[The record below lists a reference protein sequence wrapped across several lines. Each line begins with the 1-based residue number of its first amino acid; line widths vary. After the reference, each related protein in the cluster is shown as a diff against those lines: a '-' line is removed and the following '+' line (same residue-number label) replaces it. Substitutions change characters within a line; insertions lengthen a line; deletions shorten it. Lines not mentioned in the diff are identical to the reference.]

1 MDDETPDGE
10 SFVAKDGD
18 NAALVGNPQ
27 AGDGA
32 GDGPTTN
39 SGGTGVSGSD
49 HGNDEHSETQ
59 LEDSTESD
67 EPDDDGGSSES
78 DEPDDDKPEISRA
91 RQQAAR
97 YRRQLRDVESERDE
111 LAAALWTERVAALG
125 VLADPTDLPHDPDA
139 LHDPDRLREL
149 ADELVAAKPHLRSRR
164 IRERAGQGEG
174 DGSGTVS
181 LSGLLRRNA

>member
-1 MDDETPDGE
+1 MNDDTPEVDTAE
-10 SFVAKDGD
+10 S
-18 NAALVGNPQ
+18 VGTQQ
-27 AGDGA
+27 AGPAA
-32 GDGPTTN
+32 GDEPT
-39 SGGTGVSGSD
+39 S
-49 HGNDEHSETQ
+49 GNDESSETQ
-59 LEDSTESD
+59 VEDSTESA
-67 EPDDDGGSSES
+67 EPDDDPDDDDGGSSES
-78 DEPDDDKPEISRA
+78 DETTEPDETDTAPVARA
-91 RQQAAR
+91 RRQAAR
-97 YRRQLRDVESERDE
+97 YRRELRDVESERDE

-149 ADELVAAKPHLRSRR
+149 AHELVAAKPHLRSRR

>member
-1 MDDETPDGE
+1 MDDDTPE
-10 SFVAKDGD
+10 GD

-27 AGDGA
+27 AD
-32 GDGPTTN
+32 DEPT
-39 SGGTGVSGSD
+39 SD
-49 HGNDEHSETQ
+49 DSVES
-59 LEDSTESD
+59 LEDPHNDDEPDDEPDGD
-67 EPDDDGGSSES
+67 EPDDDK
-78 DEPDDDKPEISRA
+78 PDDDKPEISRA

>member
-1 MDDETPDGE
+1 MDDDTPEVDTAE
-10 SFVAKDGD
+10 S
-18 NAALVGNPQ
+18 VGTLQ
-27 AGDGA
+27 AGAAA
-32 GDGPTTN
+32 GDEPT
-39 SGGTGVSGSD
+39 S
-49 HGNDEHSETQ
+49 GNDDSSETQ
-59 LEDSTESD
+59 VEDPTESD
-67 EPDDDGGSSES
+67 ELDDDPDDDDGGSSES
-78 DEPDDDKPEISRA
+78 DETDETAPVARA
-91 RQQAAR
+91 RRQAAR
-97 YRRQLRDVESERDE
+97 YRRELRDVEAERDE

-125 VLADPTDLPHDPDA
+125 VLADPTDLPHDPEA

>member
-1 MDDETPDGE
+1 MEDDTPDGE

-18 NAALVGNPQ
+18 NAVLVGNPQ

-32 GDGPTTN
+32 GDEPT
-39 SGGTGVSGSD
+39 S
-49 HGNDEHSETQ
+49 GNDEHSETQ

-111 LAAALWTERVAALG
+111 LAAAPRTEPVAALG
-125 VLADPTDLPHDPDA
+125 LLADPTDLPHDPDA

-181 LSGLLRRNA
+181 LSGLLRR

>member
-1 MDDETPDGE
+1 MEDEIPE
-10 SFVAKDGD
+10 GD
-18 NAALVGNPQ
+18 NAVLVGTPH
-27 AGDGA
+27 AGDEA
-32 GDGPTTN
+32 GDEPT
-39 SGGTGVSGSD
+39 S
-49 HGNDEHSETQ
+49 GNDEHSETQ

-67 EPDDDGGSSES
+67 EPDG
-78 DEPDDDKPEISRA
+78 DEPDGDEPDSDEPEISRA

>member
-1 MDDETPDGE
+1 MDDDTPE
-10 SFVAKDGD
+10 GD
-18 NAALVGNPQ
+18 NAVLVGNPQ
-27 AGDGA
+27 AGDEA
-32 GDGPTTN
+32 GDEPT
-39 SGGTGVSGSD
+39 S
-49 HGNDEHSETQ
+49 GNDEHSETQ

-67 EPDDDGGSSES
+67 SVSVDIGKSPNTESDDDGGSSDS

-139 LHDPDRLREL
+139 LHDPYRLREL

>member
-1 MDDETPDGE
+1 MEDDTPDGE

-18 NAALVGNPQ
+18 NAALVGTSQ

-32 GDGPTTN
+32 GDEPT
-39 SGGTGVSGSD
+39 S
-49 HGNDEHSETQ
+49 GNDEHSETQ

-67 EPDDDGGSSES
+67 EPDD

>member
-1 MDDETPDGE
+1 MDDDTPELDTAE
-10 SFVAKDGD
+10 S
-18 NAALVGNPQ
+18 VGTLQ
-27 AGDGA
+27 AGPAA
-32 GDGPTTN
+32 GDEPT
-39 SGGTGVSGSD
+39 S
-49 HGNDEHSETQ
+49 GNDDSSETQ
-59 LEDSTESD
+59 VEDPTESD
-67 EPDDDGGSSES
+67 ELDDDPDDDDGGSSES
-78 DEPDDDKPEISRA
+78 DETDETAPVARA
-91 RQQAAR
+91 RRQAAR
-97 YRRQLRDVESERDE
+97 YRRELRAVESERDE

-125 VLADPTDLPHDPDA
+125 VLADPTDLPHDPEA

>member
-1 MDDETPDGE
+1 MDDETPE
-10 SFVAKDGD
+10 AD
-18 NAALVGNPQ
+18 NPVLVGTPQ

-32 GDGPTTN
+32 GDEPTSDD
-39 SGGTGVSGSD
+39 SGEPLEEP
-49 HGNDEHSETQ
+49 HNDDEPDGDEP
-59 LEDSTESD
+59 DGD
-67 EPDDDGGSSES
+67 EPDDDE
-78 DEPDDDKPEISRA
+78 PEISRA

>member
-1 MDDETPDGE
+1 MDDDTSEL
-10 SFVAKDGD
+10 D
-18 NAALVGNPQ
+18 NPGLVGTTQ
-27 AGDGA
+27 AAAAAGDE
-32 GDGPTTN
+32 PT
-39 SGGTGVSGSD
+39 S
-49 HGNDEHSETQ
+49 GNDESSETQ
-59 LEDSTESD
+59 VEDSTESD
-67 EPDDDGGSSES
+67 ELDDNPGDDDPGSSES
-78 DEPDDDKPEISRA
+78 DDPDEDEPAISRA
-91 RQQAAR
+91 RKQAAR
-97 YRRQLRDVESERDE
+97 YRRQLREVESERDE

-149 ADELVAAKPHLRSRR
+149 ADELVARKPHLRSRR

>member
-1 MDDETPDGE
+1 MDDDTPE
-10 SFVAKDGD
+10 LD
-18 NAALVGNPQ
+18 NAALVGTPQ
-27 AGDGA
+27 DGDE
-32 GDGPTTN
+32 PTSDN
-39 SGGTGVSGSD
+39 SGEPLEEP
-49 HGNDEHSETQ
+49 HNDDEPDGDEP
-59 LEDSTESD
+59 DSD
-67 EPDDDGGSSES
+67 EPDG
-78 DEPDDDKPEISRA
+78 DEPEISRA

-97 YRRQLRDVESERDE
+97 YRRELRDVESERDE
-111 LAAALWTERVAALG
+111 LAGALWTERVAALG

>member
-1 MDDETPDGE
+1 MDDNTSEL
-10 SFVAKDGD
+10 D
-18 NAALVGNPQ
+18 NPVLVGTPQ

-32 GDGPTTN
+32 GDEPT
-39 SGGTGVSGSD
+39 S
-49 HGNDEHSETQ
+49 GNDESSETQ
-59 LEDSTESD
+59 VEDPTESD
-67 EPDDDGGSSES
+67 ELDDDPDDDDGGSSES
-78 DEPDDDKPEISRA
+78 DETDDDEPAIARA
-91 RQQAAR
+91 RKQAAR
-97 YRRQLRDVESERDE
+97 YRRQLREVESERDE

-149 ADELVAAKPHLRSRR
+149 ADELVARKPHLRSRR

>member
-1 MDDETPDGE
+1 MEDDTPDGE

-18 NAALVGNPQ
+18 NAVLVGNPQ

-32 GDGPTTN
+32 GDEPTSDD
-39 SGGTGVSGSD
+39 SGEPLEEP
-49 HGNDEHSETQ
+49 HND
-59 LEDSTESD
+59 D
-67 EPDDDGGSSES
+67 EPDG
-78 DEPDDDKPEISRA
+78 DEPDGDEPEISRA

>member
-1 MDDETPDGE
+1 MEDDTPDGE

-27 AGDGA
+27 ADAVRDELTESGQVDHSTAREGA
-32 GDGPTTN
+32 TQ
-39 SGGTGVSGSD
+39 SSD
-49 HGNDEHSETQ
+49 HHAD
-59 LEDSTESD
+59 DDKPDPDSD
-67 EPDDDGGSSES
+67 EPDD

>member
-1 MDDETPDGE
+1 MDDDTSE
-10 SFVAKDGD
+10 VD
-18 NAALVGNPQ
+18 NAALVGTPQ
-27 AGDGA
+27 AGAAA
-32 GDGPTTN
+32 GDEPT
-39 SGGTGVSGSD
+39 S
-49 HGNDEHSETQ
+49 GNDESSETQ
-59 LEDSTESD
+59 VEDSTESD
-67 EPDDDGGSSES
+67 ELDDDPDDDDGGSSES
-78 DEPDDDKPEISRA
+78 DETDDDEPAISRA
-91 RQQAAR
+91 RKQAAR
-97 YRRQLRDVESERDE
+97 YRRELRAVESERDE

-149 ADELVAAKPHLRSRR
+149 ADELVARKPHLRSRR